1 MKTHILSAVRLCLF
15 SFHFTTFLKM
25 APSLPAEQNVEE
37 LLKETQLRW
46 FNASEM
52 CSIFA
57 NYGSLNILTS
67 QRQKTPP
74 SGSFF
79 AIKRHMVRDFK
90 KDGHKWTKKKDGK
103 TAQEAHERLKVN
115 NVEMLQCL
123 YVHGQD
129 NENFQRRIY
138 WMLEKE
144 PSGIALFHYREAK
157 RNRKRCEPEKDITE
171 ERPANSFGDCHIICQ
186 LNIEWQN
193 PATNFGNIP
202 SEMLRIRFEKLLS
215 RSSVCSNYDDSNIGK
230 FLRLYFKIKPLLKE
244 EDVDW
249 GQIISSEMVKE
260 KIMKEKLHV
269 WLLQKV
275 GEGGNGLTELDEGGQ
290 GVLHFAAALG
300 YNWALEATVAAGVKI
315 DSPDVNGWTALHW
328 AAYCRRQHTVMYLL
342 TLGALSYP
350 TPKYPLGHSSVVL
363 GSNTEHQGTSGHL

>member
-157 RNRKRCEPEKDITE
+157 
-171 ERPANSFGDCHIICQ
+171 
-186 LNIEWQN
+186 N